1 MKSDSQ
7 LIFERYSQSK
17 QQFILEGSIKDLYNY
32 DMQCVYELMHEGAF
46 SDTLSKFGQSVKGAA
61 SKVGSFVKGKLEQSF
76 GALLAKMLPE
86 EEKSK
91 LASQLQGLQKDPN
104 KLKELQQQGM
114 KELNSSSEASEEF
127 AFESNKSFLVRT
139 VFTQDN
145 LEELFESFLLEE
157 AARKKAARMKP
168 TVKST
173 GPLVDQIVKQLQKK
187 YKTPKSLQRGYDSFN
202 TQLTKR
208 LGVQPTTIK
217 SASKATGSRGGSKAT
232 GLNAVAPAPTSPVD
246 TEDTPNPEDG
256 PLEREPISSLPE
268 RPSAVAAPDTGAGAG
283 AATPATDAGSESS
296 PQKEGLFKKAFN
308 WVKKNPN
315 LTAAGVLAVVA
326 ALTVVTGGS
335 LIPVVLGSLKGGILA
350 GGRNAMKQK
359 AETGKIDWG
368 QTASSALKGAAGGA
382 TGGALVG
389 AAADYLMGGE
399 DMGVTE
405 DELNSNEPSGGFRP
419 SSDSEESGSFRDGID
434 SDSDPEES
442 VSPEPQRSGSA
453 TSDDPKGGE
462 DELPSD
468 VPVSDEDFNKYN
480 GGKFN
485 PKSIEDQTKRLA
497 MDQLKHKYNGEIP
510 ASKYNA
516 LASKIHSFLK
526 THKTHKGMDAEKI
539 LAQIDPTI
547 FGESYTKGYLRY
559 F

>member
-32 DMQCVYELMHEGAF
+32 DMQCVYELMQEGAF

-145 LEELFESFLLEE
+145 LEELFESLLLEE

-168 TVKST
+168 TVTST
-173 GPLVDQIVKQLQKK
+173 APLVNQIVNQLQKK
-187 YKTPKSLQRGYDSFN
+187 YKTPKSLQRGYDAFN
-202 TQLTKR
+202 NQLIKK
-208 LGVQPTTIK
+208 LGVQPTSIK

-232 GLNAVAPAPTSPVD
+232 GLNAVAPASISPVD

-268 RPSAVAAPDTGAGAG
+268 RPSTVAAPDTGAG
-283 AATPATDAGSESS
+283 TESS
-296 PQKEGLFKKAFN
+296 SQKEGLFKKAFN

-350 GGRNAMKQK
+350 GGVDAMKQK
-359 AETGKIDWG
+359 AQTGKVDWKQAG
-368 QTASSALKGAAGGA
+368 SKALRGAAAGG
-382 TGGALVG
+382 TVGGLVG
-389 AAADYLMGGE
+389 AAAEQMLGGE

-405 DELNSNEPSGGFRP
+405 DELNSNEPSGGFR
-419 SSDSEESGSFRDGID
+419 SGIDSDTDTDTDTQDSESFRSGID
-434 SDSDPEES
+434 SDSDES
-442 VSPEPQRSGSA
+442 VTPEPTTGDEPEYNTPA
-453 TSDDPKGGE
+453 TEELVSNDEFKRFNKTNF
-462 DELPSD
+462 DELSKLD
-468 VPVSDEDFNKYN
+468 KKKMDIMRDLKQQF
-480 GGKFN
+480 G
-485 PKSIEDQTKRLA
+485 SIS
-497 MDQLKHKYNGEIP
+497 P
-510 ASKYNA
+510 SKYNA
-516 LASKIHSFLK
+516 ALK
-526 THKTHKGMDAEKI
+526 AAGLVK
-539 LAQIDPTI
+539 
-547 FGESYTKGYLRY
+547 ESYTKGYIRY

>member
-32 DMQCVYELMHEGAF
+32 DMQCVYELMQEGAF

-91 LASQLQGLQKDPN
+91 LAAQLQGLQKDPN

-217 SASKATGSRGGSKAT
+217 SASKAKPKDTA
-232 GLNAVAPAPTSPVD
+232 LD

-256 PLEREPISSLPE
+256 PLEKEPISSLPE
-268 RPSAVAAPDTGAGAG
+268 RPSAATSGAAAPDTGAG
-283 AATPATDAGSESS
+283 TESN

-350 GGRNAMKQK
+350 GGMDAMKQK
-359 AETGKIDWG
+359 AQTGKVDWKQAG
-368 QTASSALKGAAGGA
+368 SKALKGAAAGGA
-382 TGGALVG
+382 IGGAVG
-389 AAADYLMGGE
+389 AAAEQMLGGE

-405 DELNSNEPSGGFRP
+405 DELNSNEPSGGFR
-419 SSDSEESGSFRDGID
+419 SGIDSDTDTDTDTQDSESFSSGID
-434 SDSDPEES
+434 SDSDESGVLEPSTGNEPEYNTPASEEL
-442 VSPEPQRSGSA
+442 VSNDEFKRFNKSNF
-453 TSDDPKGGE
+453 
-462 DELPSD
+462 DELSKLD
-468 VPVSDEDFNKYN
+468 KKKMDIMRDLKQQF
-480 GGKFN
+480 G
-485 PKSIEDQTKRLA
+485 SIS
-497 MDQLKHKYNGEIP
+497 P
-510 ASKYNA
+510 SKYNA
-516 LASKIHSFLK
+516 ALK
-526 THKTHKGMDAEKI
+526 AAGLVK
-539 LAQIDPTI
+539 
-547 FGESYTKGYLRY
+547 ESYTKGYIRY

>member
-7 LIFERYSQSK
+7 LIFERYAQSK
-17 QQFILEGSIKDLYNY
+17 QQFILESSIKDLYNY
-32 DMQCVYELMHEGAF
+32 DMQCVYELMQEGAF

-91 LASQLQGLQKDPN
+91 LAAQLQGLQKDPN

-114 KELNSSSEASEEF
+114 AELNKSSEASEEF

-168 TVKST
+168 TVKTT

-187 YKTPKSLQRGYDSFN
+187 YKTPKSLQKGYDAFN
-202 TQLTKR
+202 NQLTKR

-217 SASKATGSRGGSKAT
+217 SASKATGSRGTGSK
-232 GLNAVAPAPTSPVD
+232 AVAPAPISPVD

-268 RPSAVAAPDTGAGAG
+268 RPVDTGSPAAPDT
-283 AATPATDAGSESS
+283 AAAPTATADAGTESS

-308 WVKKNPN
+308 WVKKHPN
-315 LTAAGVLAVVA
+315 LTAASVLAIVA
-326 ALTVVTGGS
+326 ALTVFTGGS

-359 AETGKIDWG
+359 AETGKVDWG
-368 QTASSALKGAAGGA
+368 QAASSGLKGAAGGA
-382 TGGALVG
+382 AGGALVG
-389 AAADYLMGGE
+389 AAADYFMGGE

-405 DELNSNEPSGGFRP
+405 DELNSNEPSGGFHP

-434 SDSDPEES
+434 SDSDPEDS
-442 VSPEPQRSGSA
+442 VSAEPQRSGSA

-468 VPVSDEDFNKYN
+468 VPVSDQDFSKYN

-526 THKTHKGMDAEKI
+526 THKGMSAEKA

-547 FGESYTKGYLRY
+547 FGESYTKGYLK
-559 F
+559 FF

>member
-17 QQFILEGSIKDLYNY
+17 QQFILESSIKDLYNY
-32 DMQCVYELMHEGAF
+32 DMQCVYELMQEGAF

-91 LASQLQGLQKDPN
+91 LAAQLQGLQKDPN

-114 KELNSSSEASEEF
+114 AELNKSSEASEEF

-157 AARKKAARMKP
+157 AARKKAARIKP
-168 TVKST
+168 TVKTT
-173 GPLVDQIVKQLQKK
+173 GPLVDPIVKQLQKK
-187 YKTPKSLQRGYDSFN
+187 YKTPKSLQKGYDAFN
-202 TQLTKR
+202 NQLIKK

-217 SASKATGSRGGSKAT
+217 SASKATGSRGAGSKTT
-232 GLNAVAPAPTSPVD
+232 GSKAVAPAPISSVD

-268 RPSAVAAPDTGAGAG
+268 RPVDTGSPAAPT
-283 AATPATDAGSESS
+283 ATPDAGSESS

-308 WVKKNPN
+308 WVKSNPN
-315 LTAAGVLAVVA
+315 LTAASVLAVVA
-326 ALTVVTGGS
+326 ALTVFTGGS

-359 AETGKIDWG
+359 AETGKVDWG
-368 QTASSALKGAAGGA
+368 QAASSGLKGAAGGA
-382 TGGALVG
+382 AGGALVG
-389 AAADYLMGGE
+389 AAADYFMGGE

-434 SDSDPEES
+434 SDTDTEDTGSFRDGIDSDTDETS
-442 VSPEPQRSGSA
+442 TEPQPSSVTGNEPEYNTPA
-453 TSDDPKGGE
+453 TEELVSN
-462 DELPSD
+462 DEFKR
-468 VPVSDEDFNKYN
+468 FNKTGFDKSSKLDN
-480 GGKFN
+480 KKMDIMRDLKQKFG
-485 PKSIEDQTKRLA
+485 SIS
-497 MDQLKHKYNGEIP
+497 P
-510 ASKYNA
+510 SKYNQA
-516 LASKIHSFLK
+516 LKAAGLVK
-526 THKTHKGMDAEKI
+526 
-539 LAQIDPTI
+539 
-547 FGESYTKGYLRY
+547 ESYTKGYLR
-559 F
+559 FF